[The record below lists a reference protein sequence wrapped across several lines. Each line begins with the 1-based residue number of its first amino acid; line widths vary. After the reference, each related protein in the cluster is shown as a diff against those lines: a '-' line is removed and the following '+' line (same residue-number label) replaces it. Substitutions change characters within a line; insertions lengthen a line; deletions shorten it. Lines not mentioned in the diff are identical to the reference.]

1 MLWPRKSARAFKRG
15 QALVEITLI
24 LPMLLTLTL
33 GAVELSNLIYTYQ
46 VMHHLAAQG
55 ASMTARLDP
64 PAGVSADDY
73 LREVI
78 NGIIGAACPTISQGQ
93 PPANC
98 INPNQPKWR
107 VIYTEIGPDS
117 ANTPPYGVV
126 NQIVRGAADVDNAKR
141 ICANCGLD
149 DFVTKCSPPGCTPP
163 SAVPNMANITAGGQ
177 YSFYAV
183 EVFYDYSPITVLGNF
198 IGQTFAGKLYERSI
212 F

>member
-1 MLWPRKSARAFKRG
+1 MFAVKRKINNWNRG

-33 GAVELSNLIYTYQ
+33 GAVEISNMIYTYQ

-55 ASMTARLDP
+55 ASMTARLTT
-64 PAGVSADDY
+64 PAGVNSDDY

-78 NGIIGAACPTISQGQ
+78 DKVIGAACPTISQGQ

-98 INPNQPKWR
+98 PAANLEKWR
-107 VIYTEIGPDS
+107 VIYTEIAPDPS
-117 ANTPPYGVV
+117 NTPPYGVTY
-126 NQIVRGAADVDNAKR
+126 QIVKGTGEVDTSKR
-141 ICANCGLD
+141 ICQGCDLADFPSRCTTNCIR
-149 DFVTKCSPPGCTPP
+149 P
-163 SAVPNMANITAGGQ
+163 SAVPNMATIATGQ
-177 YSFYAV
+177 SFYAV

-198 IGQTFAGKLYERSI
+198 VNGTFSGKFYERAI